1 MNEHKE
7 GVGFDKSSW
16 PAEKSLWPVS
26 IALSTLIAAAEK
38 VFGSTTALLL
48 GISLAMNPFCFQAE
62 ARNARLFDTTKSDN
76 QAPLV
81 HVNLWPESK
90 SPVGLDAK
98 IEKRIDG
105 LLKRM
110 TVEEKVGQVIQPE
123 WKSISPA
130 EVAQYHIGSIE
141 NGGGAVPGGNKHSS
155 VQDWVN
161 LIEPYYDASV
171 DPARNRIIIPLIWAS
186 DAVHGHNNVYGATLF
201 PHNIGL
207 GAAHDRDLIRRIGE
221 VTAAEMRSTGMDWS
235 FAPTIAVARDDR
247 WGRTYE
253 SYSEDPKIVAQYA
266 AAIVTGLEGSGST
279 FLDKDHVISTAKHF
293 LGDGSTDGGR
303 DQGDSL
309 VSEAD
314 LIRLHAAGYT
324 QAIDAGTQSIMAS
337 YNSWHGVKMHANKVL
352 MTDVLK
358 GQMGFD
364 GFVIGDWNAH
374 GQIPGCTKADCAQ
387 AFNAGIDIFNA
398 PQDWKALYANLVREV
413 NDGTI
418 PKARLDD
425 AVRRILRVKMR
436 MGVFDEPA
444 PDKRPDT
451 YLPIGTPGHRAVAR
465 QAVRESL
472 VLLKNDG
479 VLPIKPNATVLIAG
493 DGADN
498 IAMQSGGWTLSWQG
512 ADNGPNDFP
521 GATSIYQG
529 LKAEIDAAGGRA
541 LFSPDGTSAQKA
553 DVAIVVFGE
562 TPYAEFNG
570 DQSDVALHHDNAE
583 SLELIKKLKAQG
595 IPVVAVMLSGRPL
608 YINPQINAADA
619 FVEAW
624 LPGSEGEGVA
634 DVLTGK
640 YDFTAK
646 LSFSWPKRPDQ
657 TPLNVGDAMYD
668 PQFAYGFGLS
678 YTAPAQTPAL
688 PEVANTTKY
697 GEKNVYYAMG
707 TTWNG
712 YKLSMGDSN
721 ESHMDYAGTRTT
733 LSGSAGLM
741 LESQADGALH
751 AVWKGKSKAW
761 LQLSRDIPS
770 DISRE
775 ANGAMMLSLT
785 VRVNTA
791 PATEV
796 RLGVGSASVPVTAEL
811 KALPVGS
818 YATLAVPLSC
828 FSAQDLKKT
837 PTITH
842 LETSGSLDLSV
853 SEIRLTE
860 TRTGAACPTE

>member
-1 MNEHKE
+1 MSQKRKLFCQNVLLSPPLLV
-7 GVGFDKSSW
+7 GVC
-16 PAEKSLWPVS
+16 L
-26 IALSTLIAAAEK
+26 AL
-38 VFGSTTALLL
+38 
-48 GISLAMNPFCFQAE
+48 NPFCAQSKAQ
-62 ARNARLFDTTKSDN
+62 NAQLVGTVTSDH
-76 QAPLV
+76 QAPVV
-81 HVNLWPESK
+81 HPEIWPESK
-90 SPVGLDAK
+90 SPIGLDQK
-98 IEKRIDG
+98 TEERIDG

-123 WKSISPA
+123 WKSINPA

-141 NGGGAVPGGNKHSS
+141 TGGGSVPGGNKHAS
-155 VQDWVN
+155 VRDWVN
-161 LIEPYYDASV
+161 SIEPYYDSSV
-171 DPARNRIIIPLIWAS
+171 DPEKNRVVIPLIWAS

-207 GAAHDRDLIRRIGE
+207 GAAHDPDLIRRIGE
-221 VTAAEMRSTGMDWS
+221 VTAAEVRSTGMDWS

-253 SYSEDPKIVAQYA
+253 CYSEDPKIVPQYA
-266 AAIVTGLEGSGST
+266 AAMVTGLEGSGSR
-279 FLDKDHVISTAKHF
+279 FLDKNHVISTAKHF

-309 VSEAD
+309 VSEED
-314 LIRLHAAGYT
+314 LILLHAPGYT
-324 QAIDAGTQSIMAS
+324 QAINAGTQSIMAS
-337 YNSWHGVKMHANKVL
+337 FNSWHGIKMHANKTL

-358 GQMGFD
+358 GRMGFD
-364 GFVIGDWNAH
+364 GFIMGDWNAH
-374 GQIPGCTKADCAQ
+374 GTIPGCTNADCAK
-387 AFNAGIDIFNA
+387 AFNAGLDIFNA
-398 PQDWKALYANLVREV
+398 PQDWKALFGNLAREV

-418 PKARLDD
+418 PMARLDD

-451 YLPIGTPGHRAVAR
+451 YQPVGTPSHRAVAR

-479 VLPIKPNATVLIAG
+479 VLPIKPSATVLIAG

-498 IAMQSGGWTLSWQG
+498 IAMQAGGWTLSWQG

-521 GATSIYQG
+521 GATSIYEG
-529 LKAEIDAAGGRA
+529 LKAEIDAAGGQA
-541 LFSPDGTSAQKA
+541 LLSPDGTSAQKA

-562 TPYAEFNG
+562 TPYAEFMG

-583 SLELIKKLKAQG
+583 SLELIKKLRAHG
-595 IPVVAVMLSGRPL
+595 IPVVAIMLSGRPL
-608 YINPQINAADA
+608 YVNPQINAADA

-640 YDFTAK
+640 NDFSGK

-657 TPLNVGDAMYD
+657 TPLNIGDAPYD
-668 PQFAYGFGLS
+668 PQFAYGFGAS
-678 YTAPAQTPAL
+678 YAAPARTSAL
-688 PEVANTTKY
+688 PEVADTIRY
-697 GEKNVYYAMG
+697 GEKNVYYTKG
-707 TTWNG
+707 TAWNG
-712 YKLSMGDSN
+712 YGVSIGDSN
-721 ESHMDYAGTRTT
+721 TPHLDYSNTHTT
-733 LSGSAGLM
+733 LHGPAGLM

-751 AVWKGKSKAW
+751 AVWKGESKAW
-761 LQLSRDIPS
+761 LEMGGEKPS

-775 ANGAMMLSLT
+775 ANGAMMLTLT
-785 VRVNTA
+785 VRVNAA

-796 RLGVGSASVPVTAEL
+796 RLGVGTASVPVTSEL
-811 KALPVGS
+811 RALPAGS
-818 YATLAVPLSC
+818 YTILAVPLKC
-828 FSAQDLKKT
+828 FSAQDLMRT
-837 PTITH
+837 PTILH

-853 SEIRLTE
+853 SDIRLTE
-860 TRTGAACPTE
+860 ARKGTACPTDESLLVGHETRN